1 MNATIKMT
9 GIGAALTRK
18 EDLRLV
24 TGRGCFSDD
33 FRALGQLHA
42 FFLRSPHA
50 HARINS
56 IDASAALSMPGVKTV
71 LTGADQQADGLKPL
85 PHHVWALHP
94 ADIAIEN
101 PDGTP
106 VFTAP
111 HFPIAVEKVRH
122 VGEIVALIVASSV
135 ALAKDAAE
143 AVVVDYEI
151 LPSVTNTWDTA
162 APDAPKLWDDAESNV
177 CVHAEVGDR
186 AATQAAFD
194 SAAHVVKLDTWVQ
207 RVAGVPMEPRAALA
221 DYDPATGRMT
231 LSAGSGGSVR
241 LKHDL
246 AHMLGMKSEDVRVIM
261 KDVGGNFGT
270 RGMIYPEFTL
280 AAWASRRLAHPVK
293 WTCERSEAFLSDYQ
307 ARDLAVNVEIALD
320 AGGTFLAMRGTN
332 IGNAGAHMTNFSPLQ
347 KGVEIMSS
355 IYRVPVA
362 FFKVKPVVSNTLPTR
377 PYRSAGRPEVIF
389 VMERLIDVAAQ
400 QCGFDRVDLRRRNLL
415 TKADLPYLNPFGM
428 IYDNGDYHAVFEQV
442 LEIAD
447 WAGFAARKAESS
459 SRGRLRGI
467 GVANYVD
474 TATGVPRERAE
485 ITVRPDGVVAVVIGT
500 ISQGQG
506 HETSFAQLVTEWLGT
521 PIENVNIITGDTDV
535 VSVGGGTHSGR
546 GMRLASIVIWK
557 ASNQIIAKGKQIA
570 GLMLGADP
578 ALMTFENGRFNA
590 PDGASADLF
599 EVARA
604 AGERNDLPD
613 DLRAPLFAFSDET
626 VNEAAFPYGAHV
638 CEVEIDPTLGTVEIV
653 RYTTVDDVGRAVNPM
668 IIHGQTHG
676 GIAQGT
682 GQALMEQIVY
692 DRDSGQLLTGS
703 FMDYCMPRA
712 DNFPFFDAEF
722 AEIPCTTHPLGI
734 RPAGEGG
741 TTPALGVTMNAV
753 VDALSELG
761 VTHMD
766 MPATPEKVW
775 RAIRGSGSKAKS
787 GS

>member
-1 MNATIKMT
+1 MNVSTKMT
-9 GIGAALTRK
+9 GIGAALARK

-33 FRALGQLHA
+33 FRAPGQLHA

-50 HARINS
+50 HARIKS
-56 IDASAALSMPGVKTV
+56 IDASAALALPGVKAV

-111 HFPIAVEKVRH
+111 HYPIAVEKVRH
-122 VGEIVALIVASSV
+122 VGEIVAVILATSV

-143 AVVVDYEI
+143 LVDVDYDI

-162 APDAPKLWDDAESNV
+162 EPDAPKLWDDAESNV

-186 AATQAAFD
+186 AATEAAFA

-221 DYDPATGRMT
+221 EYDPASGRIT

-280 AAWASRRLAHPVK
+280 VAWASRRLAMPVK

-320 AGGTFLAMRGTN
+320 AEGTFLAMRGTN
-332 IGNAGAHMTNFSPLQ
+332 IGNAGAHTTNFSPLQ

-355 IYRVPVA
+355 IYRVPTA

-400 QCGFDRVDLRRRNLL
+400 QCGFDRVELRRRNLL
-415 TKADLPYLNPFGM
+415 TKSDLPYLNPFGM

-447 WAGFAARKAESS
+447 WAGFPQRKAESS

-485 ITVRPDGVVAVVIGT
+485 ITVRPDGVVDVVIGT

-521 PIENVNIITGDTDV
+521 PIEHVNIITGDTDV
-535 VSVGGGTHSGR
+535 VAIGGGTHSGR

-570 GLMLGADP
+570 GLMLAVDP
-578 ALMTFENGRFNA
+578 SVVTFEDGRFSA
-590 PDGASADLF
+590 PDGASVDLF

-682 GQALMEQIVY
+682 GQALMEQVVY
-692 DRDSGQLLTGS
+692 DRGSGQLLTGS

-741 TTPALGVTMNAV
+741 TTPALGVTINAV
-753 VDALSELG
+753 VDALSEFG

-775 RAIRGSGSKAKS
+775 RAIQQGKKAARR
-787 GS
+787 

>member
-1 MNATIKMT
+1 MNATTKMT
-9 GIGAALTRK
+9 GIGAALARK

-33 FRALGQLHA
+33 FRAPGQLHA

-56 IDASAALSMPGVKTV
+56 IDPSAALTLPGVKVV
-71 LTGADQQADGLKPL
+71 LTGADQLADGLKPL

-122 VGEIVALIVASSV
+122 VGEIVALIVATTV

-221 DYDPATGRMT
+221 EYDPATGRMT

-246 AHMLGMKSEDVRVIM
+246 AHMLGMKSDDVRVIM

-320 AGGTFLAMRGTN
+320 AEGTFLAMRGTN